1 MTRENRSRLAVWA
14 GLVGLAMAIAC
25 LLGAPT
31 AAPAQ
36 DLAGLA
42 RTSGPARIETGW
54 RALTLTLPL
63 TQPVPWRTR
72 LMDDPHRAVIDF
84 RTVDW
89 TGFDPDAVTLGGAAQ
104 AIRVGDAGGGWSR
117 MVIELD
123 RPMGFAEA
131 GLTSDPATGAAELR
145 VVLRPVSDTDFAA
158 QMAALAATDGA
169 PTDVLR
175 ARAEPPLG
183 QRRTVVVLDPGH
195 GGVDPGASYEGVSE
209 AQVVLIFALEL
220 AEDLRRT
227 GRYDVVLTRDS
238 DRFVSLEGR
247 ITVAHEARAD
257 VFVSLHADAVE
268 DGQAVGATLYTL
280 AEEATDAAGAALA
293 ERHDRDDLLG
303 GGVDLTGT
311 DDSVAA
317 VLMEMARV
325 QTGPATDRLA
335 RALVGAIRASGLRM
349 HRHPWQQAAFSVLKS
364 PSVPSA
370 LLEVGFLSSPHD
382 RGRIRDVRWR
392 QQMEAALV
400 RGLDDWVAGEVAQQ
414 GLRLR

>member
-31 AAPAQ
+31 APPAQ

>member
-370 LLEVGFLSSPHD
+370 LLE
-382 RGRIRDVRWR
+382 
-392 QQMEAALV
+392 E
-400 RGLDDWVAGEVAQQ
+400 
-414 GLRLR
+414 